1 MKTCLAVLTAG
12 WVALAPSGFAAP
24 EPLLPKGWEP
34 DLEMVFQKLDEELQ
48 QENAQLG
55 MNLISARMSEV
66 RDAQLALVYTQLYV
80 LLPAVEQQ
88 KLKREQTAWLK
99 TREKKAKAA
108 AAGEEGGSLAPLE
121 YNTAHTA
128 FTTERLKALQQRLK
142 TAAK

>member
-1 MKTCLAVLTAG
+1 MKRAAILFFVTCAI
-12 WVALAPSGFAAP
+12 GFAAP

-34 DLEMVFQKLDEELQ
+34 DIEMVFQKLDEELQ
-48 QENAQLG
+48 QEKAQLG

-66 RDAQLALVYTQLYV
+66 RDAQLALAYTQLYV
-80 LLPAVEQQ
+80 LLPAPEQQ
-88 KLKREQTAWLK
+88 KLKRE
-99 TREKKAKAA
+99 KKSNAA

-121 YNTAHTA
+121 YNTAHIA